1 MEETTTFTHVVTPEE
16 DGELLETVLRRQFR
30 FSKRMMRIL
39 KHEKRVMVNGDW
51 MFFRSRVQEADQ
63 IRIELNIAEDV
74 EYIAPEKIPFTVI
87 EEDEDLI
94 VVDKPPNTVVHPT
107 GSHQQGTLANGLVH
121 YWQQRGENH
130 KIRPVTRLDRN
141 TSGLMVLAKHAYG
154 HAFLADQMA
163 KKRYERSYLAVIHG
177 NLIHDQGTI
186 DLPIGKVPDVPLLRF
201 IDFSEEGSR
210 AVTHYEVVER
220 FAHASVLRLWLETGR
235 THQIRV
241 HLSSIGHP
249 IIGDELYG
257 RGEEEQHL
265 IGRQALHATSLK
277 LYHPRTRDWV
287 EWEAPMPEDLQQLL
301 QTLRMDL

>member
-1 MEETTTFTHVVTPEE
+1 MEETTTFAHVVTPEE
-16 DGELLETVLRRQFR
+16 DGELLETVLRKQFR

-39 KHEKRVMVNGDW
+39 KHEKRVMVNDEW
-51 MFFRSRVQEADQ
+51 MFFRSRVKEADQ

-74 EYIAPEKIPFTVI
+74 EYIAPEEILFHVVD
-87 EEDEDLI
+87 EDEDLI

-107 GSHQQGTLANGLVH
+107 GSHQQGTLANGLVY
-121 YWQQRGENH
+121 YWAQRGENH
-130 KIRPVTRLDRN
+130 KIRPVTRLDKD

-210 AVTHYEVVER
+210 AITHYEVVER

-257 RGEEEQHL
+257 RGEEEKHL

-277 LYHPRTRDWV
+277 LYHPRKREWV
-287 EWEAPMPEDLQQLL
+287 EWEAPMPDDIQQLL
-301 QTLRMDL
+301 HQLRVNP